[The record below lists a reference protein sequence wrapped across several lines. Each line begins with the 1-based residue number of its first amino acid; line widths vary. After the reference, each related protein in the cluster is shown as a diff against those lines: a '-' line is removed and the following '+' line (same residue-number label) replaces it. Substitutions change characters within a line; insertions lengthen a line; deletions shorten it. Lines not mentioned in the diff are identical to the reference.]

1 MTTKPATKKI
11 AARSKKL
18 AAKPVKSAQK
28 IAKASPIRKV
38 AKKTVSED
46 PPKFP

>member
-38 AKKTVSED
+38 AKKMVSED